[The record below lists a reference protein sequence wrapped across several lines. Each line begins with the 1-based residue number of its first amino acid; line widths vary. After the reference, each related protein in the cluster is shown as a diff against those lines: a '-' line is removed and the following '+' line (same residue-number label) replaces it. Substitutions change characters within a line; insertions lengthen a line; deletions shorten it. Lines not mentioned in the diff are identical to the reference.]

1 LFVDPLNSRN
11 VAAESDDR
19 RIHDRVDAARLA
31 LAQLLHRVHHPRV
44 LIPGIRI
51 VGVVLPHIG
60 AEDKYVL
67 MHQHLAQVGDADR
80 PADGFHYGHSSSVVS
95 KRYGASSHRISD
107 RTVGAPC
114 SYQEV
119 MSTLFGDGR
128 CDLNGWRRHSSRI
141 PLVATTDVSPS
152 GQHRCHHAA

>member
-1 LFVDPLNSRN
+1 MNSRN
-11 VAAESDDR
+11 VAADSDYR

-44 LIPGIRI
+44 LIPGIWI

-95 KRYGASSHRISD
+95 KRYCASSHRISD

-114 SYQEV
+114 CYPGSNV
-119 MSTLFGDGR
+119 DAGLGTVVAISTGGVDIAQGSR
-128 CDLNGWRRHSSRI
+128 SWRQLTSA
-141 PLVATTDVSPS
+141 LVANT
-152 GQHRCHHAA
+152 AAITRHNGPG